1 MSTSMR
7 SQPLTKAEFHRTM
20 ARFMSAVTLKE
31 ELKPLVEGLRDTNKR
46 LSMLTTS
53 VDRFEK
59 RQSVDHDEFVVLRAR
74 YESMA
79 DVLVHK
85 GVTTRQELAV

>member
-1 MSTSMR
+1 MR

-20 ARFMSAVTLKE
+20 TRFMGSMTVTMKE
-31 ELKPLVEGLRDTNKR
+31 DLKPLIEGLRDANKR
-46 LSMLTTS
+46 LSTLTAS
-53 VDRFEK
+53 VDRFGK

-74 YESMA
+74 YERMA